1 MERRV
6 LPLFPLNVV
15 LFPGMILPLRV
26 FEPRYRLMVE
36 RCLDADKQFGVVL
49 IKEGQE
55 VGEAAE
61 PFLTGTLAEIQTNE
75 LLPDGNL
82 MVVGL
87 GLRRFAIERMV
98 EGAPYLQAEVTIL
111 DEGDPAEAMP
121 PGLIEEIV
129 PTFQAYLQNLARISN
144 IAIELPEDGLSHI
157 DLSYLVASTLP
168 LDNLRKQSLLEIPE
182 ALPRLRKELDLLRQ
196 ENEAIEMIL
205 AEGRAKGDM
214 FYRGKRISLN

>member
-36 RCLDADKQFGVVL
+36 RCLDADKRFGVVL

-87 GLRRFAIERMV
+87 GLRRFSIEKMV
-98 EGAPYLQAEVTIL
+98 EGAPYLQAEVSIL
-111 DEGDPAEAMP
+111 EEGDPAEAMP
-121 PGLIEEIV
+121 PGLIEDLV
-129 PTFQAYLQNLARISN
+129 PTFQTYLQNLARIS
-144 IAIELPEDGLSHI
+144 
-157 DLSYLVASTLP
+157 
-168 LDNLRKQSLLEIPE
+168 
-182 ALPRLRKELDLLRQ
+182 
-196 ENEAIEMIL
+196 
-205 AEGRAKGDM
+205 
-214 FYRGKRISLN
+214 